1 MAKLT
6 FRRIA
11 DPGAEDS
18 YYLEPKGRFMAYDGE
33 TNVGFINFL
42 RYPRDLSLHLDYLMV
57 RPEYRGRG
65 VGEVILRKFRE
76 WLHRNASYV
85 KYAASE
91 VTSQKSLHLMNKVFG
106 PPLYMSNGVRLVTLD
121 EAMRALPASMETNE
135 HGGLDAEGHIDV
147 VHWIGVGRAP
157 KDHPWVERAAGGAS
171 GTARRG
177 HARGR
182 AGRSSGR
189 VYPSERS
196 PSFIASLPAERRAL
210 AERFLRVLSGR
221 PHWAR
226 FHEYLAEAP
235 VGEIQ
240 ADVAER
246 EAAHARRGEQAKA
259 DAREE
264 AQRRRKFRG
273 AVEVEVDPKDRRKQR
288 LSGQDVWLYHG
299 TSSKLLSKIRKEGLC
314 PDPPRR
320 AAPDT
325 SSGYVYLTV
334 RAGSAMDRGGD
345 AVFYARQAVGVFGG
359 EPVVLRVRV
368 PWDALDRDEDD
379 SDLRTYHYQYRF
391 AGCIRPEQIAEVLK
405 V

>member
-1 MAKLT
+1 MSASSAFQQLNPRIQHYLWSEGWGALRAVQELAIPKILPADRDVIVAASTASGKTEAAFLPALT
-6 FRRIA
+6 YLLGQER
-11 DPGAEDS
+11 PGLMQPDTAAARLLAVMDTAQET
-18 YYLEPKGRFMAYDGE
+18 GRFMAYDGQ
-33 TNVGFINFL
+33 TNAGFINFL

-76 WLHRNASYV
+76 WLHRNYAWV

-196 PSFIASLPAERRAL
+196 PAFIASLPAERRAS
-210 AERFLRVLSGR
+210 RTTS
-221 PHWAR
+221 W
-226 FHEYLAEAP
+226 
-235 VGEIQ
+235 
-240 ADVAER
+240 VA
-246 EAAHARRGEQAKA
+246 
-259 DAREE
+259 
-264 AQRRRKFRG
+264 
-273 AVEVEVDPKDRRKQR
+273 
-288 LSGQDVWLYHG
+288 
-299 TSSKLLSKIRKEGLC
+299 T
-314 PDPPRR
+314 
-320 AAPDT
+320 
-325 SSGYVYLTV
+325 
-334 RAGSAMDRGGD
+334 
-345 AVFYARQAVGVFGG
+345 
-359 EPVVLRVRV
+359 
-368 PWDALDRDEDD
+368 
-379 SDLRTYHYQYRF
+379 
-391 AGCIRPEQIAEVLK
+391 
-405 V
+405 